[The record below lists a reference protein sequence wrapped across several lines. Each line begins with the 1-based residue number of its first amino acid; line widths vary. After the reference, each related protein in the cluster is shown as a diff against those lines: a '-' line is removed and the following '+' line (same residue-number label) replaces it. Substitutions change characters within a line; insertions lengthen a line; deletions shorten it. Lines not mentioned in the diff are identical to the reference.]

1 MFCLAQPCRGHTV
14 NFKTRKHFKDKK
26 SHYIDESEWTVF
38 ENTHEAIIDQA
49 TFDNVQRIRG
59 GIKRRPDGWGYVH
72 PLTGLMY
79 CADCGGKLYVHRIYN
94 GKDKPQYVCG
104 NYAKGSAQIKS
115 GIVCESGHR
124 IDAATVME
132 LVRDALKTIAEYAR
146 TDRAAFEKA
155 VKESLSAQ
163 QTSDIKKQKKR
174 LSVCQKRT
182 ADLEVLIRKIYED
195 ICCKGR
201 SSTSSNTVKETGS
214 SVAV

>member
-1 MFCLAQPCRGHTV
+1 
-14 NFKTRKHFKDKK
+14 
-26 SHYIDESEWTVF
+26 
-38 ENTHEAIIDQA
+38 
-49 TFDNVQRIRG
+49 
-59 GIKRRPDGWGYVH
+59 
-72 PLTGLMY
+72 MY

-146 TDRAAFEKA
+146 TDRAAFEKT

-163 QTSDIKKQKKR
+163 RNPSLHSRPVISKSRKSGSRFARNAPQTLR
-174 LSVCQKRT
+174 C
-182 ADLEVLIRKIYED
+182 
-195 ICCKGR
+195 
-201 SSTSSNTVKETGS
+201 
-214 SVAV
+214 